1 MDTSQDCW
9 EFKKCGKE
17 KECPAY
23 PDSGKSCYS
32 ITATLCRGTTQGTY
46 DEKAGACRTT
56 CDFYKKMFSQIYK
69 DDP

>member
-1 MDTSQDCW
+1 MDTSQNCW

-23 PDSGKSCYS
+23 PIYGTSCNS
-32 ITATLCRGTTQGTY
+32 VTATRCRGAIQGTY

-56 CDFYKKMFSQIYK
+56 CDFYKKMFS
-69 DDP
+69 